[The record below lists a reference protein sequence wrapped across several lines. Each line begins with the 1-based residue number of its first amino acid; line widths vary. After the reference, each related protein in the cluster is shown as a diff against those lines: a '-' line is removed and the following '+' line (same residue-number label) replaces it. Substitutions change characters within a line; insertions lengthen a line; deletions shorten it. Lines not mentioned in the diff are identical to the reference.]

1 MDAEETGS
9 MASKDFVAEDYC
21 VRDGEDSEYYPKK
34 LSIGKSLSGLKLNH
48 IQKILL
54 MTDGTVTELLE
65 YLSQEPIVIDK
76 VYQRLEGDLCGV
88 PDEHVSSIQIQP
100 GVSQVLI
107 RKIILK
113 GKITQKN
120 YIYAESTILVD
131 CLPSGFRDELI
142 NSKTPIGKLWSKH
155 RLETYKTD
163 FVAIKEKPTAQIA
176 SHLSIPL
183 DTDVL
188 SRTYCVYSCG
198 EKSMVIT
205 EKFSSDLFV
214 E

>member
-1 MDAEETGS
+1 MDAEETESLSSRG
-9 MASKDFVAEDYC
+9 FFAEGCY

-34 LSIGKSLSGLKLNH
+34 LSIGKSLSELKLNH

-65 YLSQEPIVIDK
+65 YLSQEPIVIEK
-76 VYQRLEGDLCGV
+76 VYQKLEGDLCGV
-88 PDEHVSSIQIQP
+88 PDEHVSSIQP

-113 GKITQKN
+113 GKITRKN

-131 CLPSGFRDELI
+131 CLPSDFRNELI
-142 NSKTPIGKLWSKH
+142 NTKTPIGKLWSKH